1 MASGNV
7 LCCFNCSP
15 STIQSVLTYCVHLHV
30 CTTQC
35 THVLCVCVAVS
46 PEDSV
51 LAEPTVSNNSLGDN
65 QTFNCSAMGG
75 PGNMFSWIRL
85 YDNVTV
91 GNTSSLTVSVEGAD
105 DGGMY
110 RCEVT
115 NLAGNGSDTVTLNG
129 ED

>member
-1 MASGNV
+1 MCTI
-7 LCCFNCSP
+7 LC
-15 STIQSVLTYCVHLHV
+15 
-30 CTTQC
+30 TQC
-35 THVLCVCVAVS
+35 NVLCVCVAVS

-65 QTFNCSAMGG
+65 QTFTCSAMGG
-75 PGNMFSWIRL
+75 PGNMFSWISL

-91 GNTSSLTVSVEGAD
+91 GNTSSLTVSVEGTD